1 MLDIIYIKL
10 KRVWVISADHQ
21 PVNRDAQLS
30 NQTGHLTRAFA
41 LIGPAIA
48 GKIDHFALTL
58 RGVLGKTLKTRG
70 SGPAW
75 RQ

>member
-1 MLDIIYIKL
+1 MIFE
-10 KRVWVISADHQ
+10 DHQ
-21 PVNRDAQLS
+21 PVNHGAQVG
-30 NQTGHLTRAFA
+30 NQAGHLTRAFA

-48 GKIDHFALTL
+48 GNIDHFALTL

-70 SGPAW
+70 SGPAR